1 MNLRMKTLTNVG
13 ASVLMLFFA
22 LISYPVLADGNTATS
37 NGFEKNIGFY
47 GTGLIDPT
55 NPSPRP
61 GINDCDGLIC
71 GGGFFN
77 AILCCVVRKR

>member
-37 NGFEKNIGFY
+37 NGFEK
-47 GTGLIDPT
+47 
-55 NPSPRP
+55 
-61 GINDCDGLIC
+61 
-71 GGGFFN
+71 
-77 AILCCVVRKR
+77 ILVFMGRV